1 MLSVAE
7 ARARILA
14 AFEPL
19 PAEVVGLERGLGR
32 VLAEDVAARVTQPPK
47 DVSAMDGYAVR
58 AADVAEAPVTLD
70 IVGDVPAGSSHGGT
84 LAPGQAVRIFTG
96 APLPEGADTIV
107 IQENAERDGDRV
119 VVQQAEEPGR
129 WVRPAG
135 LDFAHGTVGLAAG
148 RRLTSRDVGLAA
160 AMNRPWLRVRRQ
172 PRIGVLAT
180 GDEVVLPGEPLGD
193 NQILSSNGFAL
204 SAFVA
209 ACGGVPVHLGIAP
222 DDRDGL
228 AERLQAAG
236 GLDLL
241 LTSGGASVGEHDLM
255 QEVLQALGAE
265 LDFWKIA
272 MRPGK
277 PLMFARLPAG
287 TPVLGLPGNPVSGLV
302 CSTLFVRPALDR
314 MSGHDADPEP
324 RVPARLGRDLPAGG
338 ARQEYMRARVEV
350 DRVGNR
356 VATPFDKQD
365 SSMLSRLAGADGLVV
380 RAPEAPPATTGDAV
394 EVVPLGDGY
403 LSI

>member
-1 MLSVAE
+1 MLSVEA

-19 PAEVVGLERGLGR
+19 PPEVVGLERALGR

-58 AADVAEAPVTLD
+58 AADLADVPATLD
-70 IVGDVPAGSSHGGT
+70 IVGEVPAGSHHGGT

-119 VVQQAEEPGR
+119 TVRQSEPVGR

-135 LDFAHGTVGLAAG
+135 LDFAEGTVGLRSG

-160 AMNRPWLRVRRQ
+160 AMNRPWLTVRRQ
-172 PRIGVLAT
+172 PRVGVLAT
-180 GDEVVLPGEPLGD
+180 GDEVVLPGEPLGE
-193 NQILSSNGFAL
+193 NQIVSSNGYAL

-209 ACGGVPVHLGIAP
+209 ACGGVPVHLGVAP
-222 DDRDGL
+222 DDRARL
-228 AERLQAAG
+228 AELIGGAR

-241 LTSGGASVGEHDLM
+241 LTSGGASVGEHDLV
-255 QEVLQALGAE
+255 QDVLKELGAE

-277 PLMFARLPAG
+277 PLMFATLG
-287 TPVLGLPGNPVSGLV
+287 DTPILGLPGNPVSGLV

-314 MSGHDADPEP
+314 LGGHDADPEP
-324 RVPARLGRDLPAGG
+324 RVPAILGRDLPANGG
-338 ARQEYMRARVEV
+338 RQDYMRARLAV
-350 DRVGNR
+350 DAEGNR

-365 SSMLSRLAGADGLVV
+365 SSMLSRLAQADALLV
-380 RAPEAPPATTGDAV
+380 RAPEAPALRAGASV
-394 EVVPLGDGY
+394 EVVPLGNGV